1 MRQDIFVN
9 QAEEPCLSQYSN
21 PYEAGMMYALFCQ
34 EKVTSV
40 QALLDRFA
48 EPYRRLLTGFR
59 ARNPE
64 KDSKEELMKT
74 LSNLYNIDDSPSK
87 NAKGDVHTTRSQ
99 AFVVFKRESDT
110 LTFEQTLKRVTS
122 YETGL
127 WPLDATSEEEAV
139 DLFLEMSLLII

>member
-1 MRQDIFVN
+1 
-9 QAEEPCLSQYSN
+9 
-21 PYEAGMMYALFCQ
+21 
-34 EKVTSV
+34 
-40 QALLDRFA
+40 
-48 EPYRRLLTGFR
+48 
-59 ARNPE
+59 
-64 KDSKEELMKT
+64 MKT

-139 DLFLEMSLLII
+139 DLLLEMCLLIA